1 MGFKTFYIMSKE
13 NYDAKL
19 VVLEA
24 LPQEEVKSPRIP
36 IDVFMQESENLFV
49 WAKEDK
55 KALIAK
61 GLDWQIYGE
70 DLPTRTGACR
80 YSQAVWMKERYSQE
94 EAAKAWKENSF
105 KAYEFRN
112 DLLAD
117 LRFAFRK
124 RLDLLARVRT
134 IADGEGDADMIQDL
148 MDISVLGK
156 ANATELEKA
165 RYDLR
170 NFDIAAQKS
179 DTLAE
184 LLAKANGATLDNS
197 MAKEIRDRAYTHLK
211 KAIDEL
217 RETGKYVFRKNPE
230 RYKGYISRYKRR

>member
-1 MGFKTFYIMSKE
+1 MSKE
-13 NYDAKL
+13 NYDTKL

-24 LPQEEVKSPRIP
+24 LPQEEVKSPTIP
-36 IDVFMQESENLFV
+36 VDVFMQEAENLFV

-55 KALIAK
+55 ETLVTK
-61 GLDWQIYGE
+61 GLDWQVYAE

-80 YSQAVWMKERYSQE
+80 YAQAVWMKERYSQE
-94 EAAKAWKENSF
+94 EAAKAWKEESP

-124 RLDLLARVRT
+124 RPDLSARVRA
-134 IADGEGDADMIQDL
+134 IADGDGDADMIQDL

-156 ANATELEKA
+156 ANIAELEKA
-165 RYDLR
+165 KYDLR

-179 DTLAE
+179 DALAE

-197 MAKEIRDRAYTHLK
+197 KAKEIRDRAYTHLK
-211 KAIDEL
+211 EAIDEL
-217 RETGKYVFRKNPE
+217 RETGKYAFRKDPE
-230 RYKGYISRYKRR
+230 RYKGYISRYRRR

>member
-1 MGFKTFYIMSKE
+1 M
-13 NYDAKL
+13 L
-19 VVLEA
+19 LES
-24 LPQEEVKSPRIP
+24 LPQEEVKSPTIP
-36 IDVFMQESENLFV
+36 VDVFMQEAENLFV
-49 WAKEDK
+49 WAEEDK
-55 KALIAK
+55 ETLLTR
-61 GLDWQIYGE
+61 GLDWQTYAE

-80 YSQAVWMKERYSQE
+80 YAQAVWMKERYSQE
-94 EAAKAWKENSF
+94 EAAKAWREESP

-124 RLDLLARVRT
+124 RLDLLARVRA

-156 ANATELEKA
+156 ANIVELEKA
-165 RYDLR
+165 KYDLR
-170 NFDIAAQKS
+170 NFDIAAQQS
-179 DTLAE
+179 DALAE

-197 MAKEIRDRAYTHLK
+197 KAKEIRDRAYTHLK
-211 KAIDEL
+211 EAIDEL
-217 RETGKYVFRKNPE
+217 RETGKYAFRKDPE

>member
-1 MGFKTFYIMSKE
+1 MSKE
-13 NYDAKL
+13 NYDTKQ

-24 LPQEEVKSPRIP
+24 LPQEAVKSPTIP
-36 IDVFMQESENLFV
+36 VDVFMQEAENLFV
-49 WAKEDK
+49 WAEEDK
-55 KALIAK
+55 ETLIAK
-61 GLDWQIYGE
+61 GLDWQVYAE

-80 YSQAVWMKERYSQE
+80 YAQAVWMKERYSQE
-94 EAAKAWKENSF
+94 EAAKAWREESP

-124 RLDLLARVRT
+124 RLDLLARVRA

-156 ANATELEKA
+156 ANIAELEKA
-165 RYDLR
+165 KYDLS
-170 NFDIAAQKS
+170 NFDMAAQQS
-179 DTLAE
+179 DSLAE

-197 MAKEIRDRAYTHLK
+197 KAKEIRDRAYTHLK
-211 KAIDEL
+211 EAIDEL
-217 RETGKYVFRKNPE
+217 RETGKYAFRKDPE
-230 RYKGYISRYKRR
+230 RYKGYISQYKRR

>member
-1 MGFKTFYIMSKE
+1 MSKE
-13 NYDAKL
+13 NYDTKL
-19 VVLEA
+19 AVLEA
-24 LPQEEVKSPRIP
+24 LPQEAVKSPTIP
-36 IDVFMQESENLFV
+36 VDIFMQEAENLFV
-49 WAKEDK
+49 WAEEDK
-55 KALIAK
+55 ETLVAK
-61 GLDWQIYGE
+61 GLDWQMYGE

-80 YSQAVWMKERYSQE
+80 YAQALWMKERYSQE
-94 EAAKAWKENSF
+94 EAAKAWREESP

-124 RLDLLARVRT
+124 RPDLIARVRA

-156 ANATELEKA
+156 ANAKELEKA
-165 RYDLR
+165 KYDLS

-179 DTLAE
+179 DSLAE

-197 MAKEIRDRAYTHLK
+197 KAKEIRDRAYTHLK
-211 KAIDEL
+211 EAIDDL
-217 RETGKYVFRKNPE
+217 RDTGKYAFRKDPE

>member
-1 MGFKTFYIMSKE
+1 MSKE
-13 NYDAKL
+13 NYDTKL

-24 LPQEEVKSPRIP
+24 LPQEAVKSPTIP
-36 IDVFMQESENLFV
+36 VDVFMQEAENLFV
-49 WAKEDK
+49 WAEEDK
-55 KALIAK
+55 ETLVAK
-61 GLDWQIYGE
+61 GLDWQMYAE

-80 YSQAVWMKERYSQE
+80 YAQAVWMKERYSQE
-94 EAAKAWKENSF
+94 EAAKAWREESP

-124 RLDLLARVRT
+124 RMDLLARVRA

-156 ANATELEKA
+156 ANIAELEKA
-165 RYDLR
+165 KYDLS
-170 NFDIAAQKS
+170 NFDIAAQQS
-179 DTLAE
+179 DALAE

-197 MAKEIRDRAYTHLK
+197 KAKEIRDRAYTHLK
-211 KAIDEL
+211 EAIDEL
-217 RETGKYVFRKNPE
+217 RATGKYAFRKDPE
-230 RYKGYISRYKRR
+230 RYKGYVSRYKRR

>member
-1 MGFKTFYIMSKE
+1 MSKE

-19 VVLEA
+19 ALLEG
-24 LPQEEVKSPRIP
+24 LLQEEVKKPTIP
-36 IDVFMQESENLFV
+36 IDVFMQEAENLFI
-49 WAKEDK
+49 WAEEDK
-55 KALIAK
+55 ELLTSK
-61 GLDWQIYGE
+61 GLDWEQLGK

-80 YSQAVWMKERYSQE
+80 YAQALWMKERYNQE
-94 EAAKAWKENSF
+94 EAAKAWKTEAP

-112 DLLAD
+112 DLMAD

-124 RLDLLARVRT
+124 RADLLARVRA

-156 ANATELEKA
+156 ANIAELEKIK
-165 RYDLR
+165 YDPK
-170 NFDIAAQKS
+170 NFDLAAQKS
-179 DTLAE
+179 DALAE

-197 MAKEIRDRAYTHLK
+197 KAKNIRDRAYTHLK
-211 KAIDEL
+211 EAIDEV
-217 RETGKYVFRKNPE
+217 RDTGKYAFRKDPE